1 MGEMVSIS
9 NRDELYAAL
18 SRARGGETFWLEPGN
33 YGTLTLNGKQ
43 GFPNQFDTTV
53 KIASS
58 DVLYPAVFSWM
69 DIHSGRNI
77 AIEGVRFN
85 YTYQPGDPDYVRP
98 FEVNDSHNVII
109 SDSVFIG
116 DLVRAGVAE
125 RDGFGHGYGLSVRDS
140 IGVTVKSNEFLDWG
154 RAGVFSQSQDL
165 IVVKNDIHSIRSD
178 GLNFAEVTNVVIEQ
192 NHLHDFKADYE
203 AFDHRDMIQFW
214 TNGTD
219 TPSENISIRQN
230 RLDMGEGSYTQSIF
244 MRNEAVDSQ
253 EKGERMYYKNLLIED
268 NTIYNSHLHG
278 ITIGETNGLSISGN
292 SLIAVADAGNADHDQ
307 TALWIPAINIAP
319 TANDVTVVWN
329 VTSTINGFSGQHDWQ
344 VNDNTLLHPDQYGEF
359 FVRSSQ
365 SLQSGENH
373 FIALDGVE
381 FAEDYQQ
388 FQLDQTSLLADA
400 LFHVEKTGQTKNT
413 SVFDATLMEKTFVG
427 TDHQDGTY
435 NWDFGDGAT
444 ATGIRVS
451 HEFTH
456 AGVHNVTLSVDY
468 PNGTHLAADS
478 TIDIRGGQIFS
489 FDKDRGEF
497 PEHGVGRLQR
507 SEPLASASSA
517 PLQLT
522 GNTAVALVDHRAFEG
537 LRGADAFTIEF
548 SLQGTGTGEL
558 FRKHL
563 SFEAEVTKAGTISF
577 QLNNNEGKAAIVT
590 SRGVWVNDG
599 APHDVSIRLKDGMLK
614 LDIDGVETAVSRFSG
629 ILPSDGDWDLSFGNP
644 WGQKANFSGAILA
657 FDMSAGPI
665 LPPLFPISATD
676 LNGKAD
682 RWDFEGLNV
691 YSASPQDNALADLM
705 EQGLW
710 VSAQK
715 LNPGRA
721 SILHNFVRVVHP

>member
-1 MGEMVSIS
+1 MGETVSIS
-9 NRDELYAAL
+9 NRDELYSAL
-18 SRARGGETFWLEPGN
+18 SRAKGGETFWLEPGN

-58 DVLYPAVFSWM
+58 DVFYPAVFSWM

-109 SDSVFIG
+109 SDSVFVG

-154 RAGVFSQSQDL
+154 RAAIFSQSQDL
-165 IVVKNDIHSIRSD
+165 IVVKNDIHSVRSD

-203 AFDHRDMIQFW
+203 ALDHRDMIQFW
-214 TNGTD
+214 TNGTH

-344 VNDNTLLHPDQYGEF
+344 VNDNTLLYPDQYGEF

-373 FIALDGVE
+373 FIALDG
-381 FAEDYQQ
+381 A
-388 FQLDQTSLLADA
+388 
-400 LFHVEKTGQTKNT
+400 K
-413 SVFDATLMEKTFVG
+413 
-427 TDHQDGTY
+427 
-435 NWDFGDGAT
+435 
-444 ATGIRVS
+444 
-451 HEFTH
+451 
-456 AGVHNVTLSVDY
+456 
-468 PNGTHLAADS
+468 
-478 TIDIRGGQIFS
+478 
-489 FDKDRGEF
+489 F
-497 PEHGVGRLQR
+497 PEDTN
-507 SEPLASASSA
+507 S
-517 PLQLT
+517 
-522 GNTAVALVDHRAFEG
+522 
-537 LRGADAFTIEF
+537 F
-548 SLQGTGTGEL
+548 S
-558 FRKHL
+558 
-563 SFEAEVTKAGTISF
+563 
-577 QLNNNEGKAAIVT
+577 
-590 SRGVWVNDG
+590 
-599 APHDVSIRLKDGMLK
+599 
-614 LDIDGVETAVSRFSG
+614 
-629 ILPSDGDWDLSFGNP
+629 
-644 WGQKANFSGAILA
+644 
-657 FDMSAGPI
+657 
-665 LPPLFPISATD
+665 
-676 LNGKAD
+676 
-682 RWDFEGLNV
+682 
-691 YSASPQDNALADLM
+691 
-705 EQGLW
+705 
-710 VSAQK
+710 
-715 LNPGRA
+715 
-721 SILHNFVRVVHP
+721 